1 MFKKNNNN
9 DGENS
14 SAGNPSASATLE
26 GNNISPPLRPFS
38 KNGTHGSNKKK
49 PGVFKA
55 EIPRRVLVG
64 ASVSKQSEHLLS
76 LNDEAN
82 RLTVGRNIRL
92 NGEITACQKL
102 VVDGRVEATLNDAH
116 KIEISEDGH
125 FKGKAEVM
133 EAEISGRFEGT
144 LVVKN
149 LLTIHKSGRID
160 GSVRY
165 GEIIIEVGGQISGDM
180 GSLDE
185 TNHNTNIVDND
196 GSS

>member
-1 MFKKNNNN
+1 
-9 DGENS
+9 
-14 SAGNPSASATLE
+14 
-26 GNNISPPLRPFS
+26 
-38 KNGTHGSNKKK
+38 
-49 PGVFKA
+49 
-55 EIPRRVLVG
+55 
-64 ASVSKQSEHLLS
+64 LLS

-180 GSLDE
+180 RSLDE

>member
-26 GNNISPPLRPFS
+26 SNNISPPLRPFS

-125 FKGKAEVM
+125 FKGKVEVM

-180 GSLDE
+180 RSLDE

>member
-9 DGENS
+9 DEESS

-38 KNGTHGSNKKK
+38 KKGTHGSNKKK
-49 PGVFKA
+49 PGVFMA
-55 EIPRRVLVG
+55 EIPPRILGG
-64 ASVSKQSEHLLS
+64 ASVSKQSKHLLS

-180 GSLDE
+180 RSLDE